1 MKKLKRTRELTGR
14 PTHATKTDL
23 KTGYAK
29 KTKLF
34 EDDNTVR
41 SNLKSDIRH
50 KNQGDIRQ
58 ENKS

>member
-1 MKKLKRTRELTGR
+1 MKKLKITTELTGR

-34 EDDNTVR
+34 EDDTYR
-41 SNLKSDIRH
+41 EKQLEKRH
-50 KNQGDIRQ
+50 TPLEPRRRTPRK
-58 ENKS
+58 

>member
-1 MKKLKRTRELTGR
+1 MKKLKITTELTGR

-34 EDDNTVR
+34 EDDTYR
-41 SNLKSDIRH
+41 EKQLEKRH
-50 KNQGDIRQ
+50 KP
-58 ENKS
+58 